1 VEKESIPVKV
11 SSEKSFAIV
20 FSIVFILIAIYPL
33 VSGGDLRFWAIG
45 FAIVILIIGFIKPS
59 LLQLPNRLWFRFG
72 MTIGAIVAPIVMS
85 FVYIVAVVP
94 TGLVMKI
101 LGKDPLQKKID
112 KNRDSYWISRETPL
126 QPFKNQF

>member
-1 VEKESIPVKV
+1 MEKESIPVKV